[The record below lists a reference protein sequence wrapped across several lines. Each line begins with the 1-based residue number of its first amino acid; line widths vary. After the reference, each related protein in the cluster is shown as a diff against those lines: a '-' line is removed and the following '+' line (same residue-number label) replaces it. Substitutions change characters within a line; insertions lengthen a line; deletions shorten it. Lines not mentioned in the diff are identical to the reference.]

1 MGLLDA
7 DLYGPSLPSLIRPSD
22 TTLRQS
28 SDSTEKDILITPLT
42 YCGVKMLSLGW
53 VNRKSGVPGAGGFG
67 AAVMRGAMS
76 SKVITQLLT
85 KTDWG
90 EVSEKHGWYILYP
103 LRTSPSASLIP
114 GYYYL
119 RECHKSFF
127 ISCLKLTYLHAA
139 LIPFSWMFWCWTCH
153 PGQETS
159 IFLSVKQLL

>member
-28 SDSTEKDILITPLT
+28 SDSKEKDMLITPLT
-42 YCGVKMLSLGW
+42 YCGVKMLSYGW
-53 VNRKSGVPGAGGFG
+53 VNHKSGVPGAGGFG

-90 EVSEKHGWYILYP
+90 EVSKKKQRDSYTLYP
-103 LRTSPSASLIP
+103 
-114 GYYYL
+114 
-119 RECHKSFF
+119 
-127 ISCLKLTYLHAA
+127 LKLTYLHDAAA
-139 LIPFSWMFWCWTCH
+139 LIPFSWMFWFWTCH
-153 PGQETS
+153 PGQATS